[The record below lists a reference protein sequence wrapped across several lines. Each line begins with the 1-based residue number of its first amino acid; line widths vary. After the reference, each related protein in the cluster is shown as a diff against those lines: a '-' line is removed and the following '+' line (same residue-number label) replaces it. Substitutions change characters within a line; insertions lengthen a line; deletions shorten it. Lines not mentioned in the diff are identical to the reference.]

1 MARRK
6 IVVAMMMHETNTFS
20 PVPTPLAVVPAARRR
35 RGHRGVQDTNTQLGG
50 FLHVAQEMG
59 AEIVRA
65 GRGGRASVGLRREG
79 APTRTCATPS
89 WAPSADGCD
98 AAFLAL
104 HGAMVA
110 EHVDDGEGELLRRI
124 RAVAPRLPIAVG
136 LDFHAHMTARDGR
149 QRHRDHRL
157 LHLPARRHGRDG
169 AARRAHAARAR
180 STGEVAPVM
189 VWGSR
194 PMMTSTLVHTPSRQ
208 PMKDIM
214 DMAMAAEAERR
225 RAQRLGVRRVPARR
239 HPAHLLL
246 GGDRVRPPHRR
257 RARPCSTACSTWPG
271 SGATAFLYKGAPLAS
286 QIAHARTLGEG
297 PIVLVDHGDNT
308 ASGGT
313 QDVMSV
319 IEEVMRQG
327 LQRRRGRARSAIRRA
342 SRASSR
348 RAPRR
353 ASRCRSAARS
363 TCRRSASRASRCTV
377 TGKVTRITDG
387 EFVVTGP
394 DGHGHAR
401 AHGHARRCSTPGPC
415 RSSSPSGRSEPFDLG
430 VFTHCG
436 IDPRRK
442 RYVLIKSRQ
451 HFRAGFEPIAR
462 HIVLCDGDGVT
473 SSDLGL
479 FTYRNRRRPLYP
491 FEQRTCKEARHG
503 LRTVHDA
510 VAPAGAEPLRRPPV
524 GSAAAALGGR
534 AGLQRGLD
542 RRAPHRALGA
552 ASRRPTCWWPRR

>member
-1 MARRK
+1 MNGRPK

-20 PVPTPLAVVPAARRR
+20 PVPTPLASFRPLSGQAAVEEFR
-35 RGHRGVQDTNTQLGG
+35 DTNTQLGG
-50 FLHVAQEMG
+50 FLHVAREMG
-59 AEIVRA
+59 AEIMVPIAA
-65 GRGGRASVGLRREG
+65 GAHPSGYVERGAYEDMAGAIVGAIRN
-79 APTRTCATPS
+79 
-89 WAPSADGCD
+89 GCD

-110 EHVDDGEGELLRRI
+110 EHLDDGEGELLRRI

-136 LDFHAHMTARDGR
+136 LDFHAHMTAPMVEHATVIAGYCTYPHIDMGETAQRAGR
-149 QRHRDHRL
+149 TL
-157 LHLPARRHGRDG
+157 
-169 AARRAHAARAR
+169 ARALR
-180 STGEVAPVM
+180 GEVSPAM

-208 PMKDIM
+208 PMKDVM
-214 DMAMAAEAERR
+214 DMAMAAERSGAVLSASVFGGFPHADIPHISCSAVIVGDRRTDQGRVLLDRLLDMAWERR
-225 RAQRLGVRRVPARR
+225 EGFV
-239 HPAHLLL
+239 
-246 GGDRVRPPHRR
+246 
-257 RARPCSTACSTWPG
+257 
-271 SGATAFLYKGAPLAS
+271 YKGAPLPS

-327 LQRRRGRARSAIRRA
+327 LDDVVAGPICDPGSVERIISAGTAAGVTLPLGGKVDMPQIGLRGR
-342 SRASSR
+342 
-348 RAPRR
+348 PL
-353 ASRCRSAARS
+353 
-363 TCRRSASRASRCTV
+363 TV

-394 DGHGHAR
+394 MATGTRVRMGRTAVLD
-401 AHGHARRCSTPGPC
+401 TGPMQIVISE
-415 RSSSPSGRSEPFDLG
+415 RRSEPFDLG

-462 HIVLCDGDGVT
+462 HIVLCDGEGVT
-473 SSDLGL
+473 SSDLRL
-479 FTYRNRRRPLYP
+479 FTYKNRPKPLYP
-491 FEQRTCKEARHG
+491 FETF
-503 LRTVHDA
+503 
-510 VAPAGAEPLRRPPV
+510 
-524 GSAAAALGGR
+524 
-534 AGLQRGLD
+534 
-542 RRAPHRALGA
+542 
-552 ASRRPTCWWPRR
+552 

>member
-1 MARRK
+1 MTERRK

-20 PVPTPLAVVPAARRR
+20 PVPTPLASFRPLTDELAIEEFE
-35 RGHRGVQDTNTQLGG
+35 DTNTQLGG
-50 FLHVAQEMG
+50 FLHVAKEMG
-59 AEIVRA
+59 AEITVPIAAGAHPSGYVERA
-65 GRGGRASVGLRREG
+65 AYEDMCEAIVGAIRG
-79 APTRTCATPS
+79 
-89 WAPSADGCD
+89 GCD

-136 LDFHAHMTARDGR
+136 LDFHAHMTAAMVDNATVIAGYRTYPHVDMAETASRAGR
-149 QRHRDHRL
+149 TL
-157 LHLPARRHGRDG
+157 ARALDG
-169 AARRAHAARAR
+169 A
-180 STGEVAPVM
+180 VAPVM

-214 DMAMAAEAERR
+214 DMAIAAETSGAVLNASVFGGFPHADIPHISCSAVVVCDRQTDHGRALLDRLLGLAWDR
-225 RAQRLGVRRVPARR
+225 RA
-239 HPAHLLL
+239 
-246 GGDRVRPPHRR
+246 
-257 RARPCSTACSTWPG
+257 
-271 SGATAFLYKGAPLAS
+271 AFLYAGAPLAG

-319 IEEVMRQG
+319 IEEVTRQG
-327 LQRRRGRARSAIRRA
+327 LQDVVAGPICDPASVARIRAAGTAASVTLPLGGRVDMPQINLRGK
-342 SRASSR
+342 
-348 RAPRR
+348 PF
-353 ASRCRSAARS
+353 
-363 TCRRSASRASRCTV
+363 TV
-377 TGKVTRITDG
+377 TGKVARITDG

-394 DGHGHAR
+394 MATGTRVRMGRTAVLDTGAIQIVVSER
-401 AHGHARRCSTPGPC
+401 
-415 RSSSPSGRSEPFDLG
+415 RSEPFDLG

-442 RYVLIKSRQ
+442 HFVLIKSRQ

-473 SSDLGL
+473 SSDLSL
-479 FTYRNRRRPLYP
+479 FTYKNRRRPLYP
-491 FEQRTCKEARHG
+491 FE
-503 LRTVHDA
+503 
-510 VAPAGAEPLRRPPV
+510 PV
-524 GSAAAALGGR
+524 
-534 AGLQRGLD
+534 
-542 RRAPHRALGA
+542 
-552 ASRRPTCWWPRR
+552 